1 MFLSFEKARLNLYTY
16 KQFNY
21 RTDRFMILIIESINE
36 FIHQIKRRES
46 SNGSCKTTS
55 LKNDAWTLIR
65 ESDSKL
71 ASGLVVTDD
80 AINFV
85 MCAKG

>member
-1 MFLSFEKARLNLYTY
+1 
-16 KQFNY
+16 
-21 RTDRFMILIIESINE
+21 MILIIESINE

-46 SNGSCKTTS
+46 SNGSCKTTP
-55 LKNDAWTLIR
+55 LKNDALIR